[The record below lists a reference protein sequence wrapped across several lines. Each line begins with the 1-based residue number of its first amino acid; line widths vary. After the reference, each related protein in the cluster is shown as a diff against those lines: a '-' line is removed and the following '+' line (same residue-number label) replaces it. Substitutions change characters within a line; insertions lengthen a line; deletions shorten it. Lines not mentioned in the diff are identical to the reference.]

1 MAAQVKAPNVVIPLQ
16 ALFEVM
22 SDGVLITDV
31 RGQRSYSNR
40 ALNDLIGGDA
50 RDPIGSNEPPSWLP
64 ADQHDRYRSL
74 VSSIRKGG
82 LYDATLSLEWTVLSK
97 SGPSRSVAIQII
109 PMNGSG
115 SPVSALL
122 WLIIASEPVPVA
134 AGPARLAQLEESLR
148 RIAGEVT
155 RAGLDVARVVNTRS
169 LDHDEL
175 ASLSRREREVLGQL
189 LEGHR
194 VISIARELGVSE
206 HTVRN
211 HIKSMFRKVD
221 VHSQAELVSLV
232 RKIQNA
238 G

>member
-50 RDPIGSNEPPSWLP
+50 RDPIGPTEPPSWLP

-134 AGPARLAQLEESLR
+134 TGPARLAQLEESLR